1 MEKGFFKEV
10 EKDEKYKKVSQDYL
24 QASGQKLNP
33 KRSKHFIIILI
44 EHSKEEELNGWQTI
58 LKFYILALPL
68 NKSIFY

>member
-1 MEKGFFKEV
+1 MEMGFFKEV

-44 EHSKEEELNGWQTI
+44 EHSKA
-58 LKFYILALPL
+58 K
-68 NKSIFY
+68 